1 MMVLEN
7 TPLLAATVAVIVA
20 VATVLVQKWLSPTVD
35 AREPPL
41 VPPRIPVIGHIIS
54 MIREKAGFYT
64 RLL

>member
-1 MMVLEN
+1 MVFES
-7 TPLLAATVAVIVA
+7 TPLLTAIVAVILA
-20 VATVLVQKWLSPTVD
+20 AAAGLVQKWLSPTVD